1 MDVIFFG
8 PPGAGKGTQA
18 KILEQRFGIKQIST
32 GDLLRH
38 HRREGTALGKR
49 AEPYLR
55 RGDLVPDDVILDI
68 VGTELDKPGCDRV
81 LFDGFPRTRDQAEAL
96 RKLLR
101 AHGRGDPLLVVFD
114 MDDDEV
120 FKRLLG
126 RWTNPKTGR
135 VYHEIYD
142 PPPTSRIDADGTA
155 LVRREDDQLET
166 IKNRLRVYWEA
177 AQPLLDYYEK
187 ALGGNIIHVDA
198 RKPVDEVTQRIE
210 TRLTT
215 GPGQVKR

>member
-32 GDLLRH
+32 GDLLRE
-38 HRREGTALGKR
+38 HRRKGTEHGKR
-49 AEPYLR
+49 AEPYLK
-55 RGDLVPDDVILDI
+55 RGDLVPDDIIADI
-68 VGTELDKPGCDRV
+68 VGTELNKPGNDRV
-81 LFDGFPRTRDQAEAL
+81 LFDGFPRTRDQAKAL
-96 RKLLR
+96 NKLLQ

-135 VYHEIYD
+135 VYHEVYD
-142 PPPTSRIDADGTA
+142 PPPTAGVDGDGTA
-155 LVRREDDQLET
+155 LVRREDDRPET
-166 IKNRLRVYWEA
+166 IQNRLRVYWEA

-187 ALGGNIIHVDA
+187 ALGGNIVHVDA
-198 RKPVDEVTQRIE
+198 VRSVDEVAQQIE
-210 TRLTT
+210 ARLDSSH
-215 GPGQVKR
+215 GVKR